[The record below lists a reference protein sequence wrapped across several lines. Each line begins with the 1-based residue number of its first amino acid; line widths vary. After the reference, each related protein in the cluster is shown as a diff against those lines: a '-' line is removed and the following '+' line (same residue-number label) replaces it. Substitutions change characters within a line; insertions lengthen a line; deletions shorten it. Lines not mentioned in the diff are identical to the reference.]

1 MSDENTR
8 RDVFKEIYGV
18 NRFSDIVD
26 LFEEDYNSCKNKGL
40 AKIQDLYKRYS
51 YSIFFMYSPSSIRNN
66 LVKFKNVIKK
76 NGGKYQ
82 ANALEV
88 FTIDSIYAPIK
99 AKDEEVKK
107 ELKAKVQAGENTNI
121 DPQTIVNQ
129 IEDFKKQLETKNY
142 EVKRNQKEAQVRA
155 YRIVAMLGLATGRR
169 FTELMK
175 TLIIVKRG
183 KKITFDGLLKGND
196 KAIEGHIIGLDYL
209 EVKQYLEELREY
221 AKTKEMTENEV
232 NAKYSKV
239 FNNAMKRIGVGNV
252 KSTRHNYS
260 VAGSQLFKR
269 ENEGLE
275 DTITRILGH
284 KEIYSSALNYT

>member
-82 ANALEV
+82 ANALET

-107 ELKAKVQAGENTNI
+107 ELKVKVQAGENTNI

>member
-1 MSDENTR
+1 MSDENMR

>member
-1 MSDENTR
+1 M
-8 RDVFKEIYGV
+8 FKPT
-18 NRFSDIVD
+18 
-26 LFEEDYNSCKNKGL
+26 
-40 AKIQDLYKRYS
+40 
-51 YSIFFMYSPSSIRNN
+51 IFLLIR
-66 LVKFKNVIKK
+66 
-76 NGGKYQ
+76 
-82 ANALEV
+82 
-88 FTIDSIYAPIK
+88 TS
-99 AKDEEVKK
+99 
-107 ELKAKVQAGENTNI
+107 
-121 DPQTIVNQ
+121 
-129 IEDFKKQLETKNY
+129 
-142 EVKRNQKEAQVRA
+142 
-155 YRIVAMLGLATGRR
+155 
-169 FTELMK
+169 